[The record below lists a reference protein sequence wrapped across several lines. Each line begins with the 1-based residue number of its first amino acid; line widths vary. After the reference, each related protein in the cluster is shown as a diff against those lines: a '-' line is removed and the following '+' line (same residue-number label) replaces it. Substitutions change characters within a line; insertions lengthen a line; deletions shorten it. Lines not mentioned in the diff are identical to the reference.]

1 MATATKAPAS
11 VGGLHS
17 QYLADLQALEERHQ
31 TEAGLLKREFAEA
44 IAASLR
50 RLATTDFAKAA
61 DEADETV
68 AQMVENRDV
77 ALKMHGVFRADPRLT
92 TFDNQVAMA
101 EHKRK
106 GELIAR
112 QATVLICRARAEAVR
127 LRARVMLAT
136 DGKLRISQHDRENGR
151 MFWDQHLPIIKAAES
166 AGLVIESRDPPEHSY
181 WPTGFC

>member
-1 MATATKAPAS
+1 
-11 VGGLHS
+11 
-17 QYLADLQALEERHQ
+17 
-31 TEAGLLKREFAEA
+31 
-44 IAASLR
+44 
-50 RLATTDFAKAA
+50 
-61 DEADETV
+61 
-68 AQMVENRDV
+68 
-77 ALKMHGVFRADPRLT
+77 LT
-92 TFDNQVAMA
+92 TFDNLVAMA

-151 MFWDQHLPIIKAAES
+151 VFWDQHLPIIKAAES